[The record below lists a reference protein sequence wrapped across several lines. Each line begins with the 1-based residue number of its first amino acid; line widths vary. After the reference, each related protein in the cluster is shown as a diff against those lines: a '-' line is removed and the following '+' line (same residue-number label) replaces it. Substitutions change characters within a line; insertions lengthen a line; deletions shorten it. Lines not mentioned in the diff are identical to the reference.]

1 MERKSILIVDD
12 EIEMRKVLFEGLSD
26 NGYVLSM
33 AEGTAEALRLFVQK
47 PHDLVITDVRLLDGD
62 GLSLLERI
70 KNNSFHTPVIMITGF
85 GTVQNAVEAMKKG
98 ASDYLLKPFSLEM
111 LEQRIGIALNGR
123 LHEDLTMPIVSQDP
137 RMKEVIHLCQK
148 IAASKATVLLQGESG
163 TGKELFARYIHS
175 HSPRRD
181 KPFVAVN
188 CASLPDT
195 LFESELF
202 GHEKGAFTGAVG
214 RKIGKF
220 ELAHEGTLLLDEIS
234 EMSSLLQAKLL
245 RVLQEGEVDRIGGRD
260 PIPVDTRVIAT
271 TNRDLAAGI
280 EKGEFREDLYYRLN
294 VINIKLPPLRERPED
309 IDLFAQFFLKK
320 FSSLHEKGVTSISDS
335 ALAWLKQQPWR
346 GNVREYK
353 NRMERAILLATKS
366 VLGVE
371 DFCDD
376 DPPLRGGLP
385 VAEFPALSLREMEKQ
400 MIFKALEKTKG
411 NRTHA
416 AEMLGISIRTLR
428 NKLNEYKI
436 NNGEPVQTM
445 NDG

>member
-1 MERKSILIVDD
+1 MEKRSILIIDD
-12 EIEMRKVLFEGLSD
+12 EIEMRKALFEGLSG
-26 NGYVLSM
+26 NGCVLSM
-33 AEGTAEALRLFVQK
+33 AEGAAEALRLFQQK
-47 PHDLVITDVRLLDGD
+47 PHDLVITDVRLPDGD
-62 GLSLLERI
+62 GLTLLERI
-70 KNNSFHTPVIMITGF
+70 KSTSFHTPVIMITGF
-85 GTVQNAVEAMKKG
+85 GTVQNAVEAMRKG

-111 LEQRIGIALNGR
+111 LEQRIEIALNGYR
-123 LHEDLTMPIVSQDP
+123 REDLTMPIISQDP

-148 IAASKATVLLQGESG
+148 IAGSKATVLLHGESG

-175 HSPRRD
+175 HSPRRG
-181 KPFVAVN
+181 KPFIAVN

-220 ELAHEGTLLLDEIS
+220 ELAHQGTLLLDEIS
-234 EMSSLLQAKLL
+234 EMSPLLQAKLL

-271 TNRDLAAGI
+271 TNRDLAACI
-280 EKGEFREDLYYRLN
+280 ERGEFREDLYYRLN

-309 IDLFAQFFLKK
+309 IVFFAHFFLKK
-320 FSSLHEKGVTSISDS
+320 FSSLHGKAVNSISDS
-335 ALAWLKQQPWR
+335 GLAWLRQQPWR

-353 NRMERAILLATKS
+353 NRMERAVLLATES
-366 VLGVE
+366 ILQVR
-371 DFCDD
+371 DFCDG
-376 DPPLRGGLP
+376 DPLLPGGHL
-385 VAEFPALSLREMEKQ
+385 ATEFPALSLREMEKQ

-436 NNGEPVQTM
+436 NNGEPF
-445 NDG
+445 